1 MSFIWRAHVSRH
13 LIDLSDRIH
22 ARVRARRIGKVRCVS
37 VVPPRGWLP
46 KGNGSARS
54 YPKDLQVDPVA
65 TLGFSP
71 VGR

>member
-1 MSFIWRAHVSRH
+1 LFRRA
-13 LIDLSDRIH
+13 
-22 ARVRARRIGKVRCVS
+22 
-37 VVPPRGWLP
+37 GWLP
-46 KGNGSARS
+46 KGKGSARS